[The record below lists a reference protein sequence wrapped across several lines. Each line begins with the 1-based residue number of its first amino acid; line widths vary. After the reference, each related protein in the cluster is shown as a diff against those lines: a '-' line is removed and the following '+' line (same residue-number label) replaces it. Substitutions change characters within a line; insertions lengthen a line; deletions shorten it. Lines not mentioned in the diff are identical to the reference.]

1 MKFKFEIKIK
11 KIYLSKH
18 ILFDQKQSF
27 KKISFQVSMNLIYIK
42 QLFLLKRIFCWLTVF
57 VMFVCRYQYY
67 SEKKK
72 KIQARQHVR
81 ARNVE
86 TKILLTIIYNPWL
99 HSFEQHSNLQC

>member
-67 SEKKK
+67 SGKKK
-72 KIQARQHVR
+72 KKSGKTTCTRQERRNENTAR
-81 ARNVE
+81 
-86 TKILLTIIYNPWL
+86 YNL
-99 HSFEQHSNLQC
+99 